1 MNVDSLLSLL
11 LLIVV
16 LYIAFR
22 VGAIILK
29 VLLGL
34 LAIGL
39 FIWFIA
45 NMLGIVI

>member
-16 LYIAFR
+16 SISHSALVPLFSKFSLAS
-22 VGAIILK
+22 
-29 VLLGL
+29 
-34 LAIGL
+34 AIGL
-39 FIWFIA
+39 FIWFIT